1 MTVKTDVPCHIH
13 SDIQKNG
20 HVSKCRVKKIEKIVQ
35 SFTVDGDP
43 SLIKIILRSD
53 EIIRQTNKHVID
65 VIYGYLLIELTQ
77 SLEKQMCNKSYY
89 IS

>member
-1 MTVKTDVPCHIH
+1 MIIKTDVQCHIY

-20 HVSKCRVKKIEKIVQ
+20 HVCKCRVKKLRKKFSVLHSQ
-35 SFTVDGDP
+35 LWP

-53 EIIRQTNKHVID
+53 EINRQTNKQVID
-65 VIYGYLLIELTQ
+65 VTYGHLLIELTQ